1 MLIFLNVINPTN
13 LSDLTSE
20 FRENSNEHKEDMF
33 LFQTK
38 KAKLPKG
45 IKRDCPGHDY
55 NGSCCDCGNNEMVN
69 GTCNGFKTDGSCCPV
84 NQTIDECCPC
94 GKTNFS
100 TNTYH
105 CYPQYN
111 NGQCCHDYAW
121 WIDFLDFVVRF
132 ECCDCGTHVDDYLR
146 EVCNEKDAAGHCC
159 AAYYEDGTCCPS
171 GHLYD
176 CNL

>member
-1 MLIFLNVINPTN
+1 
-13 LSDLTSE
+13 
-20 FRENSNEHKEDMF
+20 MF